1 MASQLRIGMI
11 GLDTSHAVEFTELL
25 NNKNHPWHISG
36 GSVTI
41 AYPGGSDDFPLSK
54 DRVDGF
60 TAQLRDQYDVRIAAS
75 PEMVAEQSDVILLEA
90 VDGRTHLELFRSIAP
105 YGKPVFIDKPF
116 TISAKEANEIYRLS
130 RIHHVKFMSCSA
142 VRYAPSLTAAIHA
155 ISKEAVIGADCYGPM
170 DLQQTQPGLFWYGV
184 HMADMLYAAMGQG
197 CQQVTAASTEDHDV
211 IVGEWSDGRIGTIRG
226 NRKGN
231 RTFGAL
237 IHSQT
242 NSIYANV
249 NADAKPYYAALLEAV
264 MLMFTGGAPGTDPLE
279 TVEIVRFM
287 EAANE
292 SRQTGLTVKL

>member
-1 MASQLRIGMI
+1 MTSQLRIGMI
-11 GLDTSHAVEFTELL
+11 GLDTSHAVEFTQLL
-25 NNKNHPWHISG
+25 NNKEHPWHIAG
-36 GSVTI
+36 GNVTI
-41 AYPGGSDDFPLSK
+41 AYPGGSADFPLSR

-75 PEMVAEQSDVILLEA
+75 PAMVAEQCDVLLLEA
-90 VDGRTHLELFRSIAP
+90 VDGRTHLELFQTIAP
-105 YGKPVFIDKPF
+105 LGKPVFIDKPF
-116 TISAKEANEIYRLS
+116 TVSTKEAHEIYQLS
-130 RIHHVKFMSCSA
+130 QKYNVKFMSCSA
-142 VRYAPSLTAAIHA
+142 VRYAPSLTAAIHT
-155 ISKEAVIGADCYGPM
+155 IGKEAIIGADCYGPM

-197 CQQVTAASTEDHDV
+197 CLQVTAASTEDHDV
-211 IVGEWSDGRIGTIRG
+211 IVGQWSDGRIGTIRG

-237 IHSQT
+237 IHGQA
-242 NSIYANV
+242 NSVYANV
-249 NADAKPYYAALLEAV
+249 NADVKPYYAALLEEV
-264 MLMFTGGAPGTDPLE
+264 MGMFSGGAPGIEPAE